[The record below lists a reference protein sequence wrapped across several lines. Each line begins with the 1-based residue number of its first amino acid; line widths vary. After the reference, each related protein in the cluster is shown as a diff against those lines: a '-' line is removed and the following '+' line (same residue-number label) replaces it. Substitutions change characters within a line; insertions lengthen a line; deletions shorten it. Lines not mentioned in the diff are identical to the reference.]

1 MNRISLL
8 LVVLALA
15 VGHAGCVKST
25 NSSGAGGDANAS
37 GPSSESTKGLQP
49 IRVVA
54 FDEHDETLQATI
66 DGEMYGTIVQNPYM
80 YGYTSVE
87 MLKAL
92 ADGQEPPS
100 ADDPFIDFPARQIR
114 QADAAEFWKDKN
126 EKLKA
131 GEGDAEFQDGR
142 TSVAYVTNGIDPFWT
157 VAAAGAKAAARE
169 LDVNVLLRFPPKG
182 VGDQKSMLEGLLVQ
196 DSVSGVAVSPID
208 PENQAEILNQ
218 IGDAKHYITQDSD
231 APNSN
236 RLAYIGMNNYDAGR
250 MAGQL
255 VKEALPDG
263 GTVMIFVGRLGQLNA
278 EQRRQGLI
286 DELLDRSKDPT
297 RRDPNDGEIQGDKFT
312 ILGTKLDNFDK
323 AKAKQNAQDA
333 ISKYP
338 ELGCMVG
345 LFAYNPPL
353 CLQAIREAG
362 REVRETASTP

>member
-1 MNRISLL
+1 
-8 LVVLALA
+8 VPAD
-15 VGHAGCVKST
+15 GQ
-25 NSSGAGGDANAS
+25 ANDDTA
-37 GPSSESTKGLQP
+37 P

-54 FDEHDETLQATI
+54 FDEHDETLQAII

-80 YGYTSVE
+80 YGHRSVT
-87 MLKAL
+87 MLSAL
-92 ADGQEPPS
+92 AAGESLGEEDT
-100 ADDPFIDFPARQIR
+100 FVDFPARQIR

-131 GEGDAEFQDGR
+131 GEGEAEFDASR
-142 TSVAYVTNGIDPFWT
+142 PSIAYVTNGIDPFWT
-157 VAAAGAKAAARE
+157 VAAAGAKAAGRE
-169 LDVNVLLRFPPKG
+169 VGVNVLLRFPPKG
-182 VGDQKSMLEGLLVQ
+182 VGDQKSMLEALLVQ
-196 DSVSGVAVSPID
+196 DDVKGVAVSPID
-208 PENQAEILNQ
+208 PENQQEILNQ
-218 IGDAKHYITQDSD
+218 IGEAKLYITHDSD
-231 APNSN
+231 APNTN

-255 VKEALPDG
+255 VKEAMPEG
-263 GTVMIFVGRLGQLNA
+263 GSVMIFVGRLGQLNA

-297 RRDPNDGEIQGDKFT
+297 RRDPNDAVIEGGKYT
-312 ILGTKLDNFDK
+312 IVGTKLDNFDK

-338 ELGCMVG
+338 DLGCMVG

-362 REVRETASTP
+362 REVRPLTAPTP